1 MVLEKPGQLH
11 EKNEV
16 RSFFNTMPKNK
27 LKMLKNLNVRLDTII
42 LLAENIG
49 RTLSDI
55 NHSNIFFNLSPRILE
70 IKTNVN
76 NGTYLNSKKFFHSKG
91 NSKQNKTIAH

>member
-55 NHSNIFFNLSPRILE
+55 NHSNIFFNPSPRIME
-70 IKTNVN
+70 VKTKINKL
-76 NGTYLNSKKFFHSKG
+76 GLLNTKAFFTAKR
-91 NSKQNKTIAH
+91 NKTKDNP